1 MNQPS
6 TVREPIQILVLC
18 DSLTGNVETMARLA
32 AEGDQEI
39 RGTEV
44 RVTKVAADGAVRAT
58 PDDVLWADGVAV
70 GSPTNTVRCRPK
82 LQPMSIRV
90 SNQPRDGRR
99 TAEPFTK

>member
-6 TVREPIQILVLC
+6 TAREPIKILVLH
-18 DSLTGNVETMARLA
+18 DSLTGNVETMARLV
-32 AEGDQEI
+32 AEGAKEI
-39 RGTEV
+39 QGTVV
-44 RVTKVAADGAVRAT
+44 RVTKVAAGGAVRAT

-82 LQPMSIRV
+82 FQPMSIRV

-99 TAEPFTK
+99 TAEQFTK

>member
-6 TVREPIQILVLC
+6 TAREPIKILVLC
-18 DSLTGNVETMARLA
+18 DSLTGNVETMARLVV
-32 AEGDQEI
+32 EGAQEI
-39 RGTEV
+39 QGTEV

-70 GSPTNTVRCRPK
+70 GS

-90 SNQPRDGRR
+90 SNRPRDGRR

>member
-6 TVREPIQILVLC
+6 TAREPIKILVLY
-18 DSLTGNVETMARLA
+18 DSLTGNVETMARLV
-32 AEGDQEI
+32 AEGAKEI
-39 RGTEV
+39 QGTVV
-44 RVTKVAADGAVRAT
+44 RVTKVAAGGAVRAT

-82 LQPMSIRV
+82 FQPMSIRV

-99 TAEPFTK
+99 TAEQFTK